1 MGIYFNN
8 REITKEL
15 FFLEDSNLTREG
27 LYEYAM
33 NIGENLRVD
42 YCFAVKPNGE
52 QLEQASYSPKE
63 NNVLIP
69 SRFIDEGLTER
80 EYRVTKGITA

>member
-1 MGIYFNN
+1 MIFNN

-15 FFLEDSNLTREG
+15 FVLDDSKLNRVG

-33 NIGENLRVD
+33 YIGENLGVD
-42 YCFAVKPNGE
+42 YCFVIQPNGE
-52 QLEQASYSPKE
+52 QLEHASYSPEE
-63 NNVLIP
+63 NNVFIP

-80 EYRVTKGITA
+80 